1 MEANEI
7 ANPVPIGLLYS
18 WAVVAHSN
26 RIAKMITESWAPVTI
41 RVHGYSLVAVHMIS
55 IMPIGK

>member
-7 ANPVPIGLLYS
+7 ANPVPIGLLDP

-26 RIAKMITESWAPVTI
+26 GIAKLIRESWAPATI
-41 RVHGYSLVAVHMIS
+41 RVHGCSLFAVHMIS
-55 IMPIGK
+55 TLAIGK